1 MMHLLA
7 LAPFFLFILPSIV
20 YVDTSRRD
28 LSRRSVWPWTIGVG
42 SASTTSFHPL
52 VFKFNTGFV
61 DVYYHIHG
69 GSPDLMPAT
78 TTNLLYWNFEL
89 YLVSCALLLLLYG
102 VGSRFGPLK
111 SQKTA

>member
-7 LAPFFLFILPSIV
+7 LAPLFLFILPSIV
-20 YVDTSRRD
+20 YVDTGRRD
-28 LSRRSVWPWTIGVG
+28 LPRRSVWSWTIGVG
-42 SASTTSFHPL
+42 SASIISFHLL
-52 VFKFNTGFV
+52 VFKFNTEFV
-61 DVYYHIHG
+61 GAYYHIHG

-89 YLVSCALLLLLYG
+89 YLASCALLLLLYG

-111 SQKTA
+111 SQKAA